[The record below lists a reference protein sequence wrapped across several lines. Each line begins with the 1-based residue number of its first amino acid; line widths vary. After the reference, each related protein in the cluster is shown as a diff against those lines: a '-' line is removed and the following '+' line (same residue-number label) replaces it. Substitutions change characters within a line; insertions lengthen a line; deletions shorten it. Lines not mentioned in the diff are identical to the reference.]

1 MDRFTRAWA
10 RVSPPRFF
18 RRRPKL
24 SVATSFRK
32 TIECAAKLCS
42 ADYIMNTGW
51 KRSPHEHRR
60 SYCAR
65 QRLGECH
72 FRRFDQN
79 MSFSANWI
87 CRETNAAVGTPAEE
101 LML

>member
-1 MDRFTRAWA
+1 MGSVFTQLRFSRSVDIALDRERA
-10 RVSPPRFF
+10 VTVFLPEP
-18 RRRPKL
+18 
-24 SVATSFRK
+24 
-32 TIECAAKLCS
+32 
-42 ADYIMNTGW
+42 
-51 KRSPHEHRR
+51 
-60 SYCAR
+60 
-65 QRLGECH
+65 RLGKCRH